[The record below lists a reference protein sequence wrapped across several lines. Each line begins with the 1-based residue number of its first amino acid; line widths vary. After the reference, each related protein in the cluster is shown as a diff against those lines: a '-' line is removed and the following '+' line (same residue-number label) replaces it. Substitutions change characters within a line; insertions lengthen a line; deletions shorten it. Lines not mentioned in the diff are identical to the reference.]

1 MISGEGNYTAI
12 DLELLKDEKARD
24 IILNKTFLFSPDQ
37 ARFIGD
43 SSILKKNFLEVMKLH
58 STRRIK
64 NHLVQR

>member
-1 MISGEGNYTAI
+1 MENRGGGKSTFLQVAKMISGEGNYTAI

-43 SSILKKNFLEVMKLH
+43 SSILKKNFW
-58 STRRIK
+58 R
-64 NHLVQR
+64 